1 MINILPTQVFEV
13 TQRDRF
19 LLLGCDGF
27 FGVFNPEDAAALT
40 AKLLQEE
47 GRGAKSVCDKL
58 INEVVICVL
67 YCVIDMCILFFV
79 F

>member
-1 MINILPTQVFEV
+1 M

-40 AKLLQEE
+40 AKLLE
-47 GRGAKSVCDKL
+47 GRSAKSVCEKL
-58 INEVVICVL
+58 INEVRPPAQQPKRFC
-67 YCVIDMCILFFV
+67 CMQPQ
-79 F
+79 